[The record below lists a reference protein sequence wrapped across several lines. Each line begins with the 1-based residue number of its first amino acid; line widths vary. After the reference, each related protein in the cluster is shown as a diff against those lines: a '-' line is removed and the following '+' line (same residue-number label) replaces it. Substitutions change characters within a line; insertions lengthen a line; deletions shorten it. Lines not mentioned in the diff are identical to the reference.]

1 MKKSIIFVS
10 AVVLLLTAACGGKSS
25 SENLTPEE
33 MVRQALGSPNKACV
47 DKYLPKTKAKMP
59 EADNLAKANKEEGAK
74 KAESEAVEIFKKEDV
89 AYKSAVDSVNA
100 QSSRYDET
108 VARKNNI
115 ASHPAAAK
123 SSKWAQVLP
132 KVDKHLANAKKAIDN
147 CDANK
152 AKSELDAANVLLAEM
167 EQLLG
172 IGGQKAATS
181 GSVYVV
187 NKGDNLWYIAGK
199 QYSNPFMWPII
210 YWTNQQKIKDPDL
223 IFPKQEFNIVQ
234 DSSADEKA
242 KAERLA
248 KTRGP
253 WSLYDNK

>member
-1 MKKSIIFVS
+1 MS
-10 AVVLLLTAACGGKSS
+10 AVVMLLTACGGKSS

-33 MVRQALGSPNKACV
+33 IVRQALNSPNKACV
-47 DKYLPKTKAKMP
+47 DKHLPKTKAKMA
-59 EADNLAKANKEEGAK
+59 EADKLAKANDTEGAK

-100 QSSRYDET
+100 QNARYDET

-123 SSKWAQVLP
+123 SNKWAQVSS
-132 KVDKHLANAKKAIDN
+132 KVDKHLANSKSAMDN
-147 CDANK
+147 CNPDK
-152 AKSELDAANVLLAEM
+152 AKAELDVANVLLAEM

-172 IGGQKAATS
+172 IGGQKASTS

-187 NKGDNLWYIAGK
+187 KKGDNLWYIAGK

-223 IFPKQEFNIVQ
+223 IFPKQEFNIVH